1 MKQTA
6 TKTRSGLGINNK
18 REKLF
23 YALFI
28 AIPVI
33 HFLVFYVYINFN
45 SILLTL
51 VSNKVTDS
59 WLALEFKLSV
69 IVETLLSM

>member
-1 MKQTA
+1 MEQTA
-6 TKTRSGLGINNK
+6 TKKATTGLGINNK
-18 REKLF
+18 NEKLF

-45 SILLTL
+45 SILPTL
-51 VSNKVTDS
+51 SN
-59 WLALEFKLSV
+59 F
-69 IVETLLSM
+69 IV